1 MQMLEETMK
10 NKELKV
16 VYTNDFKSKIKV
28 KPIEV
33 KPEELVK
40 EKYDRA
46 KKKAKDRK
54 LAEEYLDR

>member
-1 MQMLEETMK
+1 MK
-10 NKELKV
+10 SKELKV
-16 VYTNDFKSKIKV
+16 VFTDDVEVGIKV
-28 KPIEV
+28 KAIEI

>member
-1 MQMLEETMK
+1 MK

-16 VYTNDFKSKIKV
+16 VYEDNLKTGIKV
-28 KPIEV
+28 KPIEI